1 MNNKKLNIS
10 LGSILFKSLAMLFIT
25 ISVTFSWFVF
35 TKDTDINSII
45 SSVTK
50 AGSVSISKD
59 GEIWGSKLELNIDS
73 GNLTI
78 TEYSGNGDYLYLPII
93 EGREVIGYFLPND
106 TTVMSSPGYLEAK
119 VIIKTDIPIHLY
131 LSQESTISPVDLD
144 NPLDYIAGALRVS
157 IIAEGQDP
165 FIWAPNATYQL
176 NDDGTVN
183 PNGQAES
190 KYSYVKNNNINN
202 NNVIENTEENL
213 VIIDNSEQNAF
224 GVSDDKRF
232 VWGNLLDI
240 DNYEYEVLPIFS
252 TDKELTGVLQKEITI
267 RIWVEGTDREAVS
280 SLLGGKFNIK
290 LSFLAVGN
298 N

>member
-1 MNNKKLNIS
+1 MNDKKLNIS
-10 LGSILFKSLAMLFIT
+10 LGSILFKSFAMLFVT
-25 ISVTFSWFVF
+25 ISITFSWFVF

-45 SSVTK
+45 TGVTK
-50 AGSVSISKD
+50 AGNVSISKD
-59 GEIWGSKLELNIDS
+59 GESWGSKLELNIDG

-93 EGREVIGYFLPND
+93 EGREVIGYYLPND
-106 TTVMSSPGYLEAK
+106 NTVMSSPGYLEAK

-213 VIIDNSEQNAF
+213 VIIDNSEQKAF

-232 VWGNLLDI
+232 VWGNLLEI

-252 TDKELTGVLQKEITI
+252 TDKELTGIVERKITI
-267 RIWVEGTDREAVS
+267 RIWVEGTDREASS

-290 LSFLAVGN
+290 LSFQAVGN

>member
-10 LGSILFKSLAMLFIT
+10 LGSMLFKSLAMLFIT

-50 AGSVSISKD
+50 AGSVSISQD

-176 NDDGTVN
+176 NDDGSVN